1 MTSVLLRNGRV
12 HGSDAT
18 AVAWDGTTITWVG
31 PDAGAPVTDET
42 VDLAGALVTPGFVDH
57 HVHTVRTGFARTGLD
72 LTDSPSL
79 ARVLADLAAHAAE
92 RPGDGVLVGQGW
104 DETDSIN

>member
-18 AVAWDGTTITWVG
+18 AVAWDGATITWVG
-31 PDAGAPVTDET
+31 PDDGAPATDET
-42 VDLAGALVTPGFVDH
+42 LDLAGALVTPGFVDH

-72 LTDSPSL
+72 LTGSPSL
-79 ARVLADLAAHAAE
+79 AAALAALATHAQAQ
-92 RPGDGVLVGQGW
+92 PGDSVLVGQGW
-104 DETDSIN
+104 DETDWP